1 MTPYKMKI
9 IFFGSS
15 HFAVSSLKALSAE
28 GHNVLCVVTQPDK
41 KKGRGLHFGP
51 TLVKQEA
58 QARGLQI
65 YQPTQINTPECA
77 DFLKA
82 FNADLFVVI
91 AYGQILSKEIL
102 SIPLNFCINIHAS
115 MLPAYRGAA
124 PINWAIIN
132 GEKATGI
139 SIIKLSEKMDAGPVI
154 MQKSFP
160 IHDNDSFTSL
170 EQRLADSGAELL
182 IESIKSIIKQDYKLI
197 PQDKNKISFAPKLK
211 KSDGLIKWERPAQ
224 EINNLVRGALAWPF
238 AFTYYKGKI
247 LKIYESSVLAGEGF
261 SPGVIMDISK
271 NGITVST
278 GKGSF
283 LIKELQLEG
292 KRHMHAEEF
301 IAGHKLSIGEK
312 LGK

>member
-1 MTPYKMKI
+1 MKI
-9 IFFGSS
+9 VFFGSA
-15 HFAVSSLKALSAE
+15 HFAVPALEALIKSRHE
-28 GHNVLCVVTQPDK
+28 LVCVVTQPDK

-58 QARGLQI
+58 QTRGLQI
-65 YQPTQINTPECA
+65 YQPAQINTPECA

-102 SIPLNFCINIHAS
+102 SIPLNFCINTHAS

-139 SIIKLSEKMDAGPVI
+139 SVIKLSEKMDAGPVI

-170 EQRLADSGAELL
+170 QQRLADSGAELL
-182 IESIKSIIKQDYKLI
+182 IESIKLIVKQDYKLM

-247 LKIYESSVLAGEGF
+247 LKIYVSSVLEGEGF

-271 NGITVST
+271 TGITVST
-278 GKGSF
+278 GKGSL

>member
-1 MTPYKMKI
+1 MKI

-15 HFAVSSLKALSAE
+15 HFAVPSLKALSAE
-28 GHNVLCVVTQPDK
+28 GHDVLCVVTQPDK

-51 TLVKQEA
+51 TAVKQEA
-58 QARGLQI
+58 VLQGLRI
-65 YQPTQINTPECA
+65 YQPAQINTAECA

-102 SIPLNFCINIHAS
+102 SIPFNFCINIHAS

-124 PINWAIIN
+124 PINWAVIN
-132 GEKATGI
+132 GEKSTGI

-160 IHDNDSFTSL
+160 IYDDDSFVSL
-170 EQRLADSGAELL
+170 EHRLAESGAGLL
-182 IESIKSIIKQDYKLI
+182 IESIRLIAKQDYKLI

-211 KSDGLIKWERPAQ
+211 KSDGLIKWNKSAQ
-224 EINNLVRGALAWPF
+224 EINNLVHGALAWPF
-238 AFTYYKGKI
+238 AFTYYKDKV
-247 LKIYESSVLAGEGF
+247 LKIYASSVLKDESF
-261 SPGVIMDISK
+261 SPGVVMNISK
-271 NGITVST
+271 DGITVST
-278 GKGSF
+278 GKGSL

-292 KRHMHAEEF
+292 KRHMRTEEF
-301 IAGHKLSIGEK
+301 IAGHKLSVGER